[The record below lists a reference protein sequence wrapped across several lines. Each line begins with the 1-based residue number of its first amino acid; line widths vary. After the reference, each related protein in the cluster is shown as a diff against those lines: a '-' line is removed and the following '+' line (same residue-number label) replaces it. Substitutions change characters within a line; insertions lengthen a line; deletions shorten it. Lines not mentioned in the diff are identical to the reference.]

1 MARKYANGYV
11 VKFRSR
17 WRAVITWSD
26 DAGQRGR
33 LTKMSE
39 IRCYPDKID
48 EKTGKAKEDNRG
60 KALAETFLRNWRD
73 RLIAEENAKEEEEVR
88 GSELTVCEYVL
99 GYIED
104 KERAG
109 NVRDVT
115 TRGYRTS
122 LKHLSG
128 TELGKM
134 PMADVTHREIMDWEQ
149 GLVEDGLA
157 PATISHMHVFVK
169 QVFGWARK
177 VGDLPSNPFDLVEA
191 PRRRSKPINALAPAE
206 AKRLRA
212 ALEGFGP
219 TPLATAV
226 NLALMTGM
234 RQGEICGL
242 RWQDVDFESDV
253 IHVNHALTRERG
265 HFLLAAPKT
274 ATSRRDIPF
283 GPRLKQALVSRK
295 ELMRQELAEFGGAW
309 DEGQYVI
316 GSSLEGTFKSPQ
328 GISHEWNQLARLLK
342 LVGTQGRVP
351 TFHDLRHTFATL
363 QVASGADIKTVSVL
377 MGHADPAMTLR
388 VYADSL
394 EDSKRAQMERMDGM
408 L

>member
-1 MARKYANGYV
+1 MSRKYANGFV
-11 VKFRSR
+11 VKSRSH
-17 WRAVITWSD
+17 WRAIITWSD
-26 DAGQRGR
+26 DAGRTGR
-33 LTKMSE
+33 RTMMTE
-39 IRCYPDKID
+39 IHCYPNKVD
-48 EKTGKAKEDNRG
+48 EKTGEVKEDNRG

-73 RLIAEENAKEEEEVR
+73 QLIAEENAEKESH

-99 GYIED
+99 RYIED
-104 KERAG
+104 KERSG

-122 LKHLSG
+122 LRHLSG
-128 TELGKM
+128 TELGETH
-134 PMADVTHREIMDWEQ
+134 MADVTYREIKGWEQ
-149 GLVEDGLA
+149 ELVEDGLA
-157 PATISHMHVFVK
+157 PATVSHMHVFVK

-177 VGDLPSNPFDLVEA
+177 VGDLSSNPFDLVEA
-191 PRRRSKPINALAPAE
+191 PKRQGKPINALTPSE

-212 ALEGFGP
+212 AIEGFGP

-226 NLALMTGM
+226 DLALMTGM

-242 RWQDVDFESDV
+242 RWQDVDLEGNV

-283 GPRLKQALVSRK
+283 GQRLKRALVSRR
-295 ELMRQELAEFGGAW
+295 ELMKQELAEFGGTW

-316 GSSLEGTFKSPQ
+316 GSSLDGTFKSPQ
-328 GISHEWNQLARLLK
+328 VISHEWNQLARLLR
-342 LVGTQGRVP
+342 LVGTQGLTP
-351 TFHDLRHTFATL
+351 TFHDLRHTFATIH
-363 QVASGADIKTVSVL
+363 VASGSDIKTVSVL

-394 EDSKRAQMERMDGM
+394 EDSKRAQMERMDEM